1 VDGDGGH
8 ESVEE
13 HEERIRSPSLKEEA
27 RRRKKEEGVTH
38 STHRAIGVFS
48 KIETIRGGNQ

>member
-1 VDGDGGH
+1 M
-8 ESVEE
+8 EE
-13 HEERIRSPSLKEEA
+13 YEERIRSPCLKEEA

-48 KIETIRGGNQ
+48 KIETI